1 MNKPTVLSTG
11 EWLFPI
17 AIWLPD
23 YFTEFRKPGMQE
35 DDLTGSYVYK
45 TSDCGKTFQKLGMA
59 NVRNRSYDEHMVYE
73 QQNGVLKMLI
83 RTTYGTLTTA
93 AKIGARVKTVVW
105 ADPVPVFILDG
116 SNPEGYC
123 LSTTTSSPAEII

>member
-1 MNKPTVLSTG
+1 MMNKPTVLSTG

-83 RTTYGTLTTA
+83 RTTYG
-93 AKIGARVKTVVW
+93 IGAAHSYDRGKNW